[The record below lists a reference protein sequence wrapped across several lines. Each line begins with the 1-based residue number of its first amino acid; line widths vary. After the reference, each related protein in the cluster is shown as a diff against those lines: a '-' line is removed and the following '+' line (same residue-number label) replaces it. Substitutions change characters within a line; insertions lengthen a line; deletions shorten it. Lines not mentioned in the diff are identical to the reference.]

1 MPTFELSP
9 DLDPKVAGA
18 IRAAMDALRAEMA
31 ERLGARP
38 SAVAAPAATGDDRL
52 VTLERAVSAIDRAA
66 SQTELLGTL
75 LRQAGGFA
83 GRALF
88 LVLRDD
94 SLHGWASFGFEA
106 SAGDVTDVEIGVT
119 AGSSWRYA
127 VDRNVAAE
135 LDAETCAVVCGQL
148 AAAAAGEGLIV
159 PFALRGRVA
168 GALYADRV
176 AGGGAIDRP
185 ALRILTYVAAQA
197 LETLPLRRAEE
208 PATAEP
214 PVVASPAADPRFETV
229 TTRQTV
235 PDMDVE
241 DLMIQ
246 EVERDAAEA
255 EDDGIVSIRREVK
268 PPQFEI
274 EDEEV
279 ETAAEPVV
287 ESERGAFAPS
297 GYDTATGL
305 EAGDPTF
312 ATREISSIE
321 TTAVDSQPGPVDVEP
336 RRSAAAEAEE
346 PDDALQHETMA
357 VTPQRQYD
365 DAEVMP
371 PVDLEGPGWAFGAP
385 PAVNEDSR
393 HEEARRLARLLV
405 TEIKLYNEEKVR
417 EGRENGNVH
426 EQLRDDIERSRRIYE
441 ERIDDE
447 VREATDYF
455 HEECVRI
462 LAAGDST
469 VFGA

>member
-1 MPTFELSP
+1 
-9 DLDPKVAGA
+9 VA
-18 IRAAMDALRAEMA
+18 
-31 ERLGARP
+31 
-38 SAVAAPAATGDDRL
+38 VPAATGDDRL
-52 VTLERAVSAIDRAA
+52 VTLERAVGAIDRAA

-208 PATAEP
+208 PAAES
-214 PVVASPAADPRFETV
+214 PVAASPAADARFETV
-229 TTRQTV
+229 TTRETV

-241 DLMIQ
+241 ELMIQ

-287 ESERGAFAPS
+287 EREGAAVAPTA
-297 GYDTATGL
+297 YDTATGL
-305 EAGDPTF
+305 DAGDTTF
-312 ATREISSIE
+312 ATREVSSIE
-321 TTAVDSQPGPVDVEP
+321 TTAIDSDPDP
-336 RRSAAAEAEE
+336 AAAEPERATAAVEAEE

-357 VTPQRQYD
+357 VTPQRQFD

-417 EGRENGNVH
+417 EGRENGNVR
-426 EQLRDDIERSRRIYE
+426 EQLRDDIDRSRRIYE

>member
-9 DLDPKVAGA
+9 DLDPKVAEA

-31 ERLGARP
+31 ERFGARQSP
-38 SAVAAPAATGDDRL
+38 AAPAASSGDDRL
-52 VTLERAVSAIDRAA
+52 VSLERAVSAIDRAA

-88 LVLRDD
+88 MVLKED
-94 SLHGWASFGFEA
+94 SLHGWAAFGFEA
-106 SAGDVTDVEIGVT
+106 SAGDVTGVKVEVT
-119 AGSSWRYA
+119 AGSPWRYA

-135 LDAETCAVVCGQL
+135 LDAETCAAVCTQL
-148 AAAAAGEGLIV
+148 DAAGGADGLIV

-176 AGGGAIDRP
+176 AAGGAIDRP
-185 ALRILTYVAAQA
+185 ALRILTYVASQA
-197 LETLPLRRAEE
+197 LETLPLRRAQDT
-208 PATAEP
+208 AAVAEP
-214 PVVASPAADPRFETV
+214 EEDARFATTPSRETI
-229 TTRQTV
+229 

-246 EVERDAAEA
+246 EVERDAAEV
-255 EDDGIVSIRREVK
+255 EKEGEGIVSIRRDVK
-268 PPQFEI
+268 PPEFEI
-274 EDEEV
+274 VDEEV
-279 ETAAEPVV
+279 EAAPQPAAEV
-287 ESERGAFAPS
+287 EAPAETAT
-297 GYDTATGL
+297 YDTVTEL
-305 EAGDPTF
+305 DEEATF
-312 ATREISSIE
+312 ATRDLASVD
-321 TTAVDSQPGPVDVEP
+321 TTFIGAEP
-336 RRSAAAEAEE
+336 AAEPAESAAPEPEPAETAATGAEA
-346 PDDALQHETMA
+346 LQNETMA
-357 VTPQRQYD
+357 VTPQRQFD
-365 DAEVMP
+365 DAEVVP
-371 PVDLEGPGWAFGAP
+371 PVDLQGPGWAFGAP
-385 PAVNEDSR
+385 AAVSEDSR

-417 EGRENGNVH
+417 EGREKGNIRD
-426 EQLRDDIERSRRIYE
+426 QLRDDIDRSRRIYE

-469 VFGA
+469 ALGA